1 MATTAMSFQSK
12 IWVTNLK
19 IVFQMVATC
28 DVFSD
33 IVAAIL
39 AVYIIKTALSKDG
52 NQLFRQVLHAI

>member
-1 MATTAMSFQSK
+1 MSFQSK